1 MDSTGKGPEE
11 PVADGSDS
19 TAQLDDW
26 GDPEVRLLRQEEA
39 AEEEVEEEP
48 RQEMGI
54 FERLDVL
61 LADFTAEERQV
72 FWHVFVDG
80 MSIAAAAR
88 EVGMGGNVHLKFK
101 KMLAAAK
108 EVLGDLISE

>member
-1 MDSTGKGPEE
+1 MDSAGKGPDI
-11 PVADGSDS
+11 PVVGESDAG
-19 TAQLDDW
+19 AQLDDW
-26 GDPEVRLLRQEEA
+26 GDPEIRLLRQEESDA
-39 AEEEVEEEP
+39 GEEEEAG
-48 RQEMGI
+48 RTEMGI

-61 LADFTAEERQV
+61 LADFSSEERQV

-108 EVLGDLISE
+108 EVLGDVVRE